1 MNEIY
6 EAAWRTTLILAVLL
20 VVARVLGRRTLVQL
34 TFFDF
39 VVGTTIGNIAATVV
53 ADKSAN
59 IYAVVASLAT
69 VTLWVLVISV
79 ASMKSLPARKLLE
92 AQPLV
97 VVYKG
102 QVLEDNLHKRY
113 YNVNDL
119 LELLREQGVFSPSE
133 VEVALIET
141 DGALSVLKKLPYQ
154 EATTNSLAQP
164 QGASLSGSNM
174 VGKELIINGK
184 IIDDNLEAAGMS
196 GAELREQVA
205 SQGVRV
211 EDVILGLLT
220 PEGELYID
228 KQQDVTSGTFGG
240 KQKTEK

>member
-1 MNEIY
+1 M
-6 EAAWRTTLILAVLL
+6 
-20 VVARVLGRRTLVQL
+20 
-34 TFFDF
+34 
-39 VVGTTIGNIAATVV
+39 
-53 ADKSAN
+53 
-59 IYAVVASLAT
+59 
-69 VTLWVLVISV
+69 
-79 ASMKSLPARKLLE
+79 
-92 AQPLV
+92 
-97 VVYKG
+97 
-102 QVLEDNLHKRY
+102 
-113 YNVNDL
+113 NDL

-174 VGKELIINGK
+174 VGKEIIINGK

-196 GAELREQVA
+196 GAEFREQVA